1 MTARPLSIH
10 GAWLLQSRVFADDRG
25 TFSEW
30 FKSSLLTELTGE
42 SFEPVQA
49 NVSLSSAGVVRGIH
63 YSLAPRGQAKLVTV
77 LRGSIMDVAIDARVG
92 SPTFGKYETVE
103 LHAGDGQAMFLRH
116 DLAHAFQAL
125 EDNTVVSYLVS
136 SEYSPT
142 EEKEISPMC
151 STLNIQWSKNLKAVL
166 SEKDRIAPDIA
177 QQSAAGLLPIL
188 KNSSLQT

>member
-92 SPTFGKYETVE
+92 SPTFGKYETAE
-103 LHAGDGQAMFLRH
+103 LQAGDGQAMFLRH
-116 DLAHAFQAL
+116 DMAHAFQAL

-188 KNSSLQT
+188 KSS

>member
-42 SFEPVQA
+42 FFEPVQA
-49 NVSLSSAGVVRGIH
+49 NVSVSNAGVIRGIH

-92 SPTFGKYETVE
+92 SSTFGKYESAE
-103 LHAGDGQAMFLRH
+103 LRAGDGQVMFLRH
-116 DLAHAFQAL
+116 DMAHAFQAL
-125 EDNTVVSYLVS
+125 EENTVVSYLVS
-136 SEYSPT
+136 SEYSPSD
-142 EEKEISPMC
+142 EKEISPTC
-151 STLNIQWSKNLKAVL
+151 STLNIQWNDSLQAVL
-166 SEKDRIAPDIA
+166 SEKDRAAPDIA
-177 QQSAAGLLPIL
+177 QQSAAGQLPFFR
-188 KNSSLQT
+188 

>member
-1 MTARPLSIH
+1 MTAKPLSIH
-10 GAWLLQSRVFADDRG
+10 GAWLLQSRIFADDRG

-42 SFEPVQA
+42 TFEPVQA
-49 NVSLSSAGVVRGIH
+49 NVSISNAGVIRGIH

-92 SPTFGKYETVE
+92 SPTFGQYASVE
-103 LHAGDGQAMFLRH
+103 LHAGDGQTMFLRS
-116 DLAHAFQAL
+116 DMAHAFQAL

-142 EEKEISPMC
+142 DEREISPMC
-151 STLNIQWSKNLKAVL
+151 STLNIQWAKNLQVVL
-166 SEKDRIAPDIA
+166 SEKDRIAPNIT
-177 QQSAAGLLPIL
+177 QQSAANLLPSFKL
-188 KNSSLQT
+188 

>member
-1 MTARPLSIH
+1 MTALPLSID

-30 FKSSLLTELTGE
+30 FKSSLLRDLTRV

-49 NVSLSSAGVVRGIH
+49 NVSVSNAGVIRGIH

-92 SPTFGKYETVE
+92 SPTFGKYESAE
-103 LHAGDGQAMFLRH
+103 LRAGDGQAMFLRH
-116 DLAHAFQAL
+116 DMAHAFQAL

-142 EEKEISPMC
+142 DEKEISPMC
-151 STLNIQWSKNLKAVL
+151 STLGIQWSKNLKAVF
-166 SEKDRIAPDIA
+166 SEKDRVAPDIA
-177 QQSAAGLLPIL
+177 QQSAAGLLPVF
-188 KNSSLQT
+188 KS

>member
-1 MTARPLSIH
+1 MTAKPLSIH

-49 NVSLSSAGVVRGIH
+49 NVSVSNAGVIRGIH

-77 LRGSIMDVAIDARVG
+77 LRGSILDVAIDVRVG
-92 SPTFGKYETVE
+92 SPTFGSFESAVMT
-103 LHAGDGQAMFLRH
+103 AGDGQAMFLRS
-116 DLAHAFQAL
+116 DMAHAFQAL

-142 EEKEISPMC
+142 DEKEISPMC
-151 STLNIQWSKNLKAVL
+151 STLNIQWSEGLRVVL
-166 SEKDRIAPDIA
+166 SEKDRVAPDIA
-177 QQSAAGLLPIL
+177 KQSAAKLLPSF
-188 KNSSLQT
+188 KS

>member
-1 MTARPLSIH
+1 MTAKALSIH

-42 SFEPVQA
+42 LFEPVQA
-49 NVSLSSAGVVRGIH
+49 NVSVSNAGVIRGIH

-92 SPTFGKYETVE
+92 SATFGKYESAE

-116 DLAHAFQAL
+116 DMAHAFQAL

-142 EEKEISPMC
+142 DEKEISPMC
-151 STLNIQWSKNLKAVL
+151 STLNIQWSKKLQVVL
-166 SEKDRIAPDIA
+166 SEKDRAAPNLA
-177 QQSAAGLLPIL
+177 TQQSLNCLPTFGD
-188 KNSSLQT
+188 S

>member
-49 NVSLSSAGVVRGIH
+49 NVSVSNAGVIRGIH

-77 LRGSIMDVAIDARVG
+77 LRGSILDVAIDVRVG
-92 SPTFGKYETVE
+92 SPTFGKYESAKM
-103 LHAGDGQAMFLRH
+103 LAGDGQAMFLRH
-116 DLAHAFQAL
+116 DMAHAFQAL

-136 SEYSPT
+136 SEYSPA

-151 STLNIQWSKNLKAVL
+151 SMLNIQWWTNLRVVL
-166 SEKDRIAPDIA
+166 SEKDRVAPDTSE
-177 QQSAAGLLPIL
+177 QSATGLLPTFR
-188 KNSSLQT
+188 K